1 MSDMDLDGFFAIDRR
16 ITCSGQGIVGQSKTI
31 KRADFEHLRTCRY
44 CQTVAH
50 SGEDCTHC
58 GAPDDG
64 KRGPLEM
71 APMNVVMA

>member
-1 MSDMDLDGFFAIDRR
+1 MAIDVPLYRDGERVVVGRLTPARR
-16 ITCSGQGIVGQSKTI
+16 ECWYCKTQQF
-31 KRADFEHLRTCRY
+31 DSVE
-44 CQTVAH
+44 
-50 SGEDCTHC
+50 CTHC